1 MRPIASSGLVEEA
14 NKLYRTKV
22 QEGTG
27 KENILQS
34 HDNDNEMLHERS
46 IRKGEEDKKEEDDD
60 NKEGRQWCLKQES
73 ELLQLR

>member
-1 MRPIASSGLVEEA
+1 MCPIASSGLVEEA

-34 HDNDNEMLHERS
+34 HDNDNECVKGQTAKERRS
-46 IRKGEEDKKEEDDD
+46 KKKKMTTTKRDD
-60 NKEGRQWCLKQES
+60 NDV
-73 ELLQLR
+73 